1 MEFINLDLILEEINQ
16 NKLLIL
22 SFSAQDCGVCVAIEP
37 RLNNILES
45 YKTIKNIHIRTES
58 LPNASGEFMV
68 FTVPTLILFAKGK
81 EVHRE
86 SRIIDFKRLEFEL
99 ARWHDYLL

>member
-1 MEFINLDLILEEINQ
+1 MEFTSLDMILDEIRQ
-16 NKLLIL
+16 NKLIML
-22 SFSAQDCGVCVAIEP
+22 SFSTENCGVCMAIKP
-37 RLNNILES
+37 RLAHILKP
-45 YKTIKNIHIRTES
+45 YDTVKNIYIKTES

-68 FTVPTLILFAKGK
+68 FTVPTIIMFAGGK

-99 ARWHDYLL
+99 VRWHDYLS